1 MSDLHQ
7 SAIDWLFTSSANALF
22 ASFSTSNI
30 FYLLPLGKDL
40 PDKPKRQAQS
50 MGALFDG
57 VLADRHTTSLGSE
70 YVRVTFGLPKE
81 GRNDVDDPTRV
92 IDAEFLFPEGAL
104 IGWIASVKHRAWD

>member
-1 MSDLHQ
+1 M
-7 SAIDWLFTSSANALF
+7 
-22 ASFSTSNI
+22 
-30 FYLLPLGKDL
+30 

-92 IDAEFLFPEGAL
+92 IDAEFLFPDGVPS
-104 IGWIASVKHRAWD
+104 GRFDSVKHRVCD